1 MSIEAR
7 TSRRQCSAQRVS
19 VRFTA
24 ASALA
29 VACGLASAQSG
40 VTLYGRVAGGID
52 YTNKID
58 TGSSQ
63 SAGRLQYGSNQ
74 WGTSMWGLRASEDL
88 GGGLKAVMN
97 LENGF
102 TSADGVAS
110 GGLFNRYAVAG
121 LSSSTYGTLLVGRA
135 MGIPDSEVYTIDPMG
150 LQFMSAATFQGNR
163 TWGSRT
169 KAITYNSP
177 VWGGWSF
184 RAQAGLNGTAGNFN
198 AGRQLAA
205 SIGYQNGPLML
216 KGFYEDIRDSAGQF
230 TNLYTASRL
239 YTAGG
244 TYQIGDAKLF
254 GGYSQIQSSGNT
266 IADADN
272 PTGATRQ
279 QTYWIGT
286 NYQMTPAATLVGGVY
301 RTHRN
306 HAGGTATLLTL
317 GVNYALSKRTLLYGT
332 VGTVLN
338 GKQSTFSV
346 EANGG
351 KPAAGASQQGV
362 YTGIVHVF

>member
-1 MSIEAR
+1 MSIKAR

-216 KGFYEDIRDSAGQF
+216 KDSTKTSVTARGNSPISTRHPAYIPRAGPIKSAMPSCSAD
-230 TNLYTASRL
+230 TAR
-239 YTAGG
+239 
-244 TYQIGDAKLF
+244 
-254 GGYSQIQSSGNT
+254 SS
-266 IADADN
+266 
-272 PTGATRQ
+272 
-279 QTYWIGT
+279 
-286 NYQMTPAATLVGGVY
+286 PAAT
-301 RTHRN
+301 RSRMPTTR
-306 HAGGTATLLTL
+306 
-317 GVNYALSKRTLLYGT
+317 
-332 VGTVLN
+332 
-338 GKQSTFSV
+338 
-346 EANGG
+346 
-351 KPAAGASQQGV
+351 PARRGSRP
-362 YTGIVHVF
+362 TGSGPTTR